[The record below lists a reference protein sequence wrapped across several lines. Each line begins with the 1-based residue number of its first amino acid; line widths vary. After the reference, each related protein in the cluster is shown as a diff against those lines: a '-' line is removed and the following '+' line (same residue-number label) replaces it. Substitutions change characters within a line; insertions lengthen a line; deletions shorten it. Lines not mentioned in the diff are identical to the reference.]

1 MSNSQSPSITHIPVP
16 LASTAGIGGIPTPA
30 HDIPVGLQLPSSNP
44 APATHPTFLSD
55 TGVAQPPVAA
65 PLSWTLRRRI
75 RGLPLVQEQTSTM
88 MMRALFQASSRLNI
102 LPFGLNFPIS
112 LAWDWSGI
120 FNTSLIV
127 LHITKNVEIL
137 RAVNGMVEARIENS
151 GDFEGSRRSPRFST
165 GEIEHQRDVR
175 RIQGSGKG
183 WRSLKE
189 QKDVYQL
196 KTMPPKLLL
205 LHLSSSRGR
214 YLLAYHREPVHQT
227 AGISKTSSLKEFKD
241 LRKTYHKRVI
251 WGDRWANGQVV
262 WRDD

>member
-1 MSNSQSPSITHIPVP
+1 MFLQYKP
-16 LASTAGIGGIPTPA
+16 ARSTAWSRRALRTVVILKEVAVLRGEVEKESWYKRKKRIGSLVASAACRIVRGQTRRCWFYTYK
-30 HDIPVGLQLPSSNP
+30 QCLPS
-44 APATHPTFLSD
+44 
-55 TGVAQPPVAA
+55 
-65 PLSWTLRRRI
+65 
-75 RGLPLVQEQTSTM
+75 
-88 MMRALFQASSRLNI
+88 
-102 LPFGLNFPIS
+102 
-112 LAWDWSGI
+112 
-120 FNTSLIV
+120 
-127 LHITKNVEIL
+127 
-137 RAVNGMVEARIENS
+137 
-151 GDFEGSRRSPRFST
+151 FST

-196 KTMPPKLLL
+196 KTMSPKLLL

-214 YLLAYHREPVHQT
+214 YLLVYHREPVHQT